1 MSPDVRIKSPN
12 LDNIFEKWKQQAGR
26 KDRKQMEKQ
35 FGTKGSV
42 FSLDAIS
49 AAEYVIPPALKGA
62 AIYFSIK
69 KTVAPAK
76 GKEDNLVM
84 APRVSRETYYSF
96 KGKKVTKDN
105 WKGDEKV
112 PIHESISAVP
122 CKTCSGKGY
131 IDDKCRSCKGT
142 GKVED
147 NLNVLEGEEQK
158 KVKKMFTYP
167 CGECFG
173 TGKVQNPCSECGG
186 HKNLYKYEI
195 QPVPFQSVV
204 TGIPV
209 LHSSLQT
216 KYEKEIGKDLQDL
229 IESVE
234 GIKFNNFK
242 DLENKAEGSLGYWD
256 KNVKK
261 TINSAGSDH
270 KSYEKDKDTQIVTQI
285 YLFPMIQLNC
295 KSKKGRK
302 FEVYSLGSEN
312 KFIIYSNF

>member
-1 MSPDVRIKSPN
+1 MGDVRIKTPN
-12 LDNIFEKWKQQAGR
+12 LDAIFEKWKQQAGR

-42 FSLDAIS
+42 FTLDAIS
-49 AAEYVIPPALKGA
+49 AAEYVVPPALKGA

-69 KTVAPAK
+69 KSVAPAK
-76 GKEDNLVM
+76 GKEENLVM
-84 APRVSRETYYSF
+84 APRVSKETYYSF
-96 KGKKVTKDN
+96 KGKNVNKDN

-112 PIHESISAVP
+112 PVYESINAVP
-122 CKTCSGKGY
+122 CKSCSGKGY
-131 IDDKCRSCKGT
+131 IDEKCRSCKGS

-147 NLNVLEGEEQK
+147 NLNVLEGEDQN
-158 KVKKMFTYP
+158 KVKKVFTYP

-173 TGKVQNPCSECGG
+173 TGKVQNPCGECGG
-186 HKNLYKYEI
+186 HKNLYKFEV
-195 QPVPFQSVV
+195 QPVPFKSVV

-242 DLENKAEGSLGYWD
+242 ELEDKAEGSLGYWD
-256 KNVKK
+256 KIVKK
-261 TINSAGSDH
+261 TINSAGSDY
-270 KSYEKDKDTQIVTQI
+270 KNYEKDKDTQIVTQI

-295 KSKKGRK
+295 KSKKGSK
-302 FEVYSLGSEN
+302 FEVYSIGSETN
-312 KFIIYSNF
+312 FMIFSNF

>member
-1 MSPDVRIKSPN
+1 MD
-12 LDNIFEKWKQQAGR
+12 DIFEKWKQQAAR
-26 KDRKQMEKQ
+26 KDRKKMEKQ

-49 AAEYVIPPALKGA
+49 AAEYVVPPALKGA

-69 KTVAPAK
+69 TTVAPAK
-76 GKEDNLVM
+76 GKEENLVI
-84 APRVSRETYYSF
+84 ASRVSRETYYSF
-96 KGKKVTKDN
+96 KGKNVNKDN
-105 WKGDEKV
+105 WKGNEKV
-112 PIHESISAVP
+112 PIYESISAVP
-122 CKTCSGKGY
+122 CKTCGGKGY
-131 IDDKCRSCKGT
+131 IDDKCRSCKGS
-142 GKVED
+142 GKIEE
-147 NLNVLEGEEQK
+147 NLNVLEGEDQN
-158 KVKKMFTYP
+158 KVKKVFSYP
-167 CGECFG
+167 CGECYG
-173 TGKVQNPCSECGG
+173 TGKVQNPCKECEG

-204 TGIPV
+204 TGVPV

-242 DLENKAEGSLGYWD
+242 ELDDKAEGSLGYWD

-261 TINSAGSDH
+261 TINSAGSDY
-270 KSYEKDKDTQIVTQI
+270 KNYEKDKDTQIVTQI

-295 KSKKGRK
+295 KSKKGSK
-302 FEVYSLGSEN
+302 FE
-312 KFIIYSNF
+312 IYSIGSDQKFMIFSNF

>member
-1 MSPDVRIKSPN
+1 MPDVRIKTPN
-12 LDNIFEKWKQQAGR
+12 LDNIFEKWKETANR
-26 KDRKQMEKQ
+26 KNRKQMEKQ
-35 FGTKGSV
+35 FGTKGAV
-42 FSLDAIS
+42 FTLEAIS

-76 GKEDNLVM
+76 GKDENTVM
-84 APRVSRETYYSF
+84 APRVSRETFYSF
-96 KGKKVTKDN
+96 KNSKVNKDN

-112 PIHESISAVP
+112 PMYESITPVACKNCSA
-122 CKTCSGKGY
+122 KGY
-131 IDDKCRSCKGT
+131 IEDKCSVCKGS
-142 GKVED
+142 GKIEVD
-147 NLNVLEGEEQK
+147 LTVLEGEEQK
-158 KVKKMFTYP
+158 KQKKSFNYP
-167 CGECFG
+167 CGECYG
-173 TGKVQNPCSECGG
+173 TGKVQNPCRECGG

-195 QPVPFQSVV
+195 LPVPFQSVV

-242 DLENKAEGSLGYWD
+242 ELDDKAEGSLGYWD

-261 TINSAGSDH
+261 TINAAGDDY
-270 KSYEKDKDTQIVTQI
+270 KNYEKDKDTQITTQI

-295 KSKKGRK
+295 KTKKGKK
-302 FEVYSLGSEN
+302 FEIYSIGSEN
-312 KFIIYSNF
+312 NFMIYSNF

>member
-1 MSPDVRIKSPN
+1 MVDVRIKTPN
-12 LDNIFEKWKQQAGR
+12 LDDIFDKWKQQAGR
-26 KDRKQMEKQ
+26 KDRKKMEKQ

-42 FSLDAIS
+42 FTLDAIS
-49 AAEYVIPPALKGA
+49 AAEYVVPPALKGA

-69 KTVAPAK
+69 KTVAPVK
-76 GKEDNLVM
+76 GKEDNLVL

-96 KGKKVTKDN
+96 KGKKVDKDN

-112 PIHESISAVP
+112 PTYESISAVP

-131 IDDKCRSCKGT
+131 IDDKCRSCKGS

-147 NLNVLEGEEQK
+147 NLNVLEEEEQK
-158 KVKKMFTYP
+158 KVKKVFTYP

-209 LHSSLQT
+209 VHSSLQT

-270 KSYEKDKDTQIVTQI
+270 KNYEKDKDTQIVTQI
-285 YLFPMIQLNC
+285 YLFPMIRLNC
-295 KSKKGRK
+295 KSKKGSNFEIYSIGSDQK
-302 FEVYSLGSEN
+302 FM
-312 KFIIYSNF
+312 IYSNF

>member
-1 MSPDVRIKSPN
+1 MGDVRIKTPN
-12 LDNIFEKWKQQAGR
+12 LDDIFEKWKQSAVK

-35 FGTKGSV
+35 FGTKGAV
-42 FSLDAIS
+42 FTLDAIS
-49 AAEYVIPPALKGA
+49 AAEYVVPPALKGA

-76 GKEDNLVM
+76 GKDEDTVM
-84 APRVSRETYYSF
+84 APRVSRETFYSF
-96 KGKKVTKDN
+96 KSTKVNKDN

-112 PIHESISAVP
+112 PTYESITAVA
-122 CKTCSGKGY
+122 CKNCSGKGY
-131 IDDKCRSCKGT
+131 IEDKCSTCKGS
-142 GKVED
+142 GKIEED
-147 NLNVLEGEEQK
+147 LTVLEGEEQK
-158 KVKKMFTYP
+158 KQKRTFSYP
-167 CGECFG
+167 CGECYG
-173 TGKVQNPCSECGG
+173 TGKVQNPCRECGG

-195 QPVPFQSVV
+195 LPVPFQSVV
-204 TGIPV
+204 TGIPI

-242 DLENKAEGSLGYWD
+242 ELDDKSEGSLGYWD

-261 TINSAGSDH
+261 TINAAGNDY
-270 KSYEKDKDTQIVTQI
+270 KNYEKDKDTQIVTQI

-295 KSKKGRK
+295 KSKKGK
-302 FEVYSLGSEN
+302 KYEIYSIGSEN
-312 KFIIYSNF
+312 NFMIYSNF